1 MDRLVELAIVIVL
14 PLLLALFAYKKNLM
28 TPWATVT
35 AYIIAEI
42 IGLCTNIWWVVAF
55 FMFPIVAFLAT
66 KWKLKEKMELG
77 LQEGKKGE
85 RSVLNL
91 LGVGVIPAAIA
102 VVYAVSGSQQ
112 DLLAVAF
119 LSALAVSTSD
129 TVASETGIWAKKTYM
144 ITTFKEVEPGPNG
157 AVSLYG
163 FGTALLGTLAFA
175 VLGWICVFCLDPVS
189 APDIR
194 LLIVVAAGM
203 FGNVMDS
210 VLGAV
215 LENPGYIGKYTNN
228 ASTALMGAVFGA
240 LIYTLT
246 I

>member
-1 MDRLVELAIVIVL
+1 MDRLVELTIVIVL

-35 AYIIAEI
+35 AYVIAEI
-42 IGLCTNIWWVVAF
+42 IGLCTNIWWVIAF

-91 LGVGVIPAAIA
+91 MGVGVIPAAIA
-102 VVYAVSGSQQ
+102 IVYAVTGSQQ

-144 ITTFKEVEPGPNG
+144 ITTLKQIEPGPNG
-157 AVSLYG
+157 GVSLYG
-163 FGTALLGTLAFA
+163 FGTSLLGTILFA
-175 VLGWICVFCLDPVS
+175 LVAYVLIFQRFDLSILYALV
-189 APDIR
+189 
-194 LLIVVAAGM
+194 IVTAGM
-203 FGNVMDS
+203 VGNIMDS
-210 VLGAV
+210 ILGAV

-228 ASTALMGAVFGA
+228 CATSLIGAVVGF
-240 LIYTLT
+240 LLFWVL
-246 I
+246 

>member
-1 MDRLVELAIVIVL
+1 MDRVIELAIIILV
-14 PLLLALFAYKKNLM
+14 PLVLALFAYKKNLM

-35 AYIIAEI
+35 AYVLAEI
-42 IGLCTNIWWVVAF
+42 IGLCTNIWWVIAF

-91 LGVGVIPAAIA
+91 LGVGVIPAVIAI
-102 VVYAVSGSQQ
+102 VYAMTGSNQ
-112 DLLAVAF
+112 DGLAIAF
-119 LSALAVSTSD
+119 LSAMAVSTSD

-144 ITTFKEVEPGPNG
+144 ITTLKQIEPGPNG
-157 AVSLYG
+157 GVSLYG
-163 FGTALLGTLAFA
+163 FGTSFLGTLLFAFVA
-175 VLGWICVFCLDPVS
+175 YI
-189 APDIR
+189 
-194 LLIVVAAGM
+194 LIFQQFDLSILYALVVVTAGM
-203 FGNVMDS
+203 IGNIMDS

-228 ASTALMGAVFGA
+228 CSTSLIGAVVGF
-240 LIYTLT
+240 LLFWVL
-246 I
+246 

>member
-1 MDRLVELAIVIVL
+1 MELAIVIVL

-35 AYIIAEI
+35 AYVLAEI
-42 IGLCTNIWWVVAF
+42 IGLCTNIWWVIAF

-91 LGVGVIPAAIA
+91 MGVGAIPAAIA
-102 VVYAVSGSQQ
+102 IVYAVTGSQQ

-144 ITTFKEVEPGPNG
+144 ITTLKQIEPGPNG
-157 AVSLYG
+157 GVSLYG
-163 FGTALLGTLAFA
+163 FGTSLLGTLLFA
-175 VLGWICVFCLDPVS
+175 LVAYVLIFQRFDLSILYSLV
-189 APDIR
+189 
-194 LLIVVAAGM
+194 IVTAGM
-203 FGNVMDS
+203 VGNIMDS
-210 VLGAV
+210 ILGAV

-228 ASTALMGAVFGA
+228 CATSLIGAVVGF
-240 LIYTLT
+240 LLFWLL
-246 I
+246 

>member
-1 MDRLVELAIVIVL
+1 MDPLVNTILVILL
-14 PLLLALFAYKKNLM
+14 PLALALFAYKKNLM
-28 TPWATVT
+28 TVWATVT
-35 AYIIAEI
+35 SFVQAEI
-42 IGLCTNIWWVVAF
+42 IGFCTNIWWVLAF
-55 FMFPIVAFLAT
+55 FMFPVMAFIAT

-91 LGVGVIPAAIA
+91 LGVGTIPVVIAI
-102 VVYAVSGSQQ
+102 VFFLRPS
-112 DLLAVAF
+112 DLLTVAF
-119 LSALAVSTSD
+119 LSSIAVSTSD
-129 TVASETGIWAKKTYM
+129 TIASETGIWAKKTYM
-144 ITTFKEVEPGPNG
+144 ITTFKQVEPGPNG

-163 FGTALLGTLAFA
+163 FGTAFIGTLAFA
-175 VLGWICVFCLDPVS
+175 LLGWFFIFNTEPISV
-189 APDIR
+189 PDIR
-194 LLIVVAAGM
+194 FLIVVAAGM

-210 VLGAV
+210 VLGAT

-240 LIYTLT
+240 LLYSLT

>member
-1 MDRLVELAIVIVL
+1 MDPLVNTVLVILLPLALAI
-14 PLLLALFAYKKNLM
+14 FAYKKNLM
-28 TPWATVT
+28 TVAATVVSF
-35 AYIIAEI
+35 IQAEI
-42 IGLCTNIWWVVAF
+42 IGFCTDIWWVLAF
-55 FMFPIVAFLAT
+55 FMFPVMAFIAT
-66 KWKLKEKMELG
+66 KWRLKEKMELG

-91 LGVGVIPAAIA
+91 LGVGTIPVVIAIA
-102 VVYAVSGSQQ
+102 FFVRPS
-112 DLLAVAF
+112 DILAVAF
-119 LSALAVSTSD
+119 LAAIAVSTSD
-129 TVASETGIWAKKTYM
+129 TIASETGM

-163 FGTALLGTLAFA
+163 FGTAFLGTLAFA
-175 VLGWICVFCLDPVS
+175 VLGWVFVFCLDPVS
-189 APDIR
+189 TPDVR

-240 LIYTLT
+240 LLYTIT

>member
-35 AYIIAEI
+35 AYVLAEI
-42 IGLCTNIWWVVAF
+42 IGLCTNIWWVIAF

-91 LGVGVIPAAIA
+91 MGVGVIPAAIA
-102 VVYAVSGSQQ
+102 IVYAVTGSQQ

-144 ITTFKEVEPGPNG
+144 ITTLKQIEPGPNG
-157 AVSLYG
+157 GVSLYG
-163 FGTALLGTLAFA
+163 FGTSLLGTLLFA
-175 VLGWICVFCLDPVS
+175 LVAYVLIFQRFDLSILYSLV
-189 APDIR
+189 I
-194 LLIVVAAGM
+194 VAAGM
-203 FGNVMDS
+203 VGNIMDS
-210 VLGAV
+210 ILGAV

-228 ASTALMGAVFGA
+228 CATSLIGAVVGF
-240 LIYTLT
+240 LLFWVI
-246 I
+246 

>member
-35 AYIIAEI
+35 AYVLAEI
-42 IGLCTNIWWVVAF
+42 IGLCTNIWWVIAF

-91 LGVGVIPAAIA
+91 MGVGVIPAAIA
-102 VVYAVSGSQQ
+102 IVYAMTGSQQ

-144 ITTFKEVEPGPNG
+144 ITTLKQIEPGPNG
-157 AVSLYG
+157 GVSLYG
-163 FGTALLGTLAFA
+163 FGTSLLGTLLFA
-175 VLGWICVFCLDPVS
+175 LVAYVLIFQRFDLSILYSLV
-189 APDIR
+189 I
-194 LLIVVAAGM
+194 VAAGM
-203 FGNVMDS
+203 VGNIMDS
-210 VLGAV
+210 ILGAV

-228 ASTALMGAVFGA
+228 CATSLIGAVVGF
-240 LIYTLT
+240 LLFWLL
-246 I
+246 

>member
-28 TPWATVT
+28 TPWATIT
-35 AYIIAEI
+35 AYVLAEI
-42 IGLCTNIWWVVAF
+42 IGLCTNIWWVIAF

-91 LGVGVIPAAIA
+91 MGVGVIPAAIA
-102 VVYAVSGSQQ
+102 IVYAVTGSQQ

-144 ITTFKEVEPGPNG
+144 ITTLKQIEPGPNG
-157 AVSLYG
+157 GVSLYG
-163 FGTALLGTLAFA
+163 FGTSLLGTLLFA
-175 VLGWICVFCLDPVS
+175 LVAYVLIFQRFDRRILYSLV
-189 APDIR
+189 I
-194 LLIVVAAGM
+194 VAAGM
-203 FGNVMDS
+203 VGNIMDS
-210 VLGAV
+210 ILGAV

-228 ASTALMGAVFGA
+228 CATSLIGAVVGF
-240 LIYTLT
+240 LLFWLL
-246 I
+246 

>member
-1 MDRLVELAIVIVL
+1 MELAIVIVL

-35 AYIIAEI
+35 AYVLAEI
-42 IGLCTNIWWVVAF
+42 IGLCTNIWWVIAF

-91 LGVGVIPAAIA
+91 MGVGVIPAAIA
-102 VVYAVSGSQQ
+102 IVYALTGSQQ
-112 DLLAVAF
+112 DLLAIAF

-144 ITTFKEVEPGPNG
+144 ITTLKQIEPGPNG
-157 AVSLYG
+157 GVSLYG
-163 FGTALLGTLAFA
+163 FGTSLLGTLLFA
-175 VLGWICVFCLDPVS
+175 LVAYVLIFQRFDLSILYALV
-189 APDIR
+189 I
-194 LLIVVAAGM
+194 VAAGM
-203 FGNVMDS
+203 VGNIMDS

-228 ASTALMGAVFGA
+228 CATSLIGAVVGF
-240 LIYTLT
+240 LLFWVI
-246 I
+246 

>member
-1 MDRLVELAIVIVL
+1 MDPLINTILVILL
-14 PLLLALFAYKKNLM
+14 PLALALFAYKKNLM
-28 TPWATVT
+28 TVWATVT
-35 AYIIAEI
+35 SFVQAEI
-42 IGLCTNIWWVVAF
+42 IGFCTNIWWVLAF
-55 FMFPIVAFLAT
+55 FMFPVMAFIAT

-91 LGVGVIPAAIA
+91 LGVGTIPVVIAI
-102 VVYAVSGSQQ
+102 VFFLRPS
-112 DLLAVAF
+112 DLLTVAF
-119 LSALAVSTSD
+119 LSSIAVSTSD
-129 TVASETGIWAKKTYM
+129 TIASETGIWAKKTYM
-144 ITTFKEVEPGPNG
+144 ITTFKQVEPGPNG

-163 FGTALLGTLAFA
+163 FGTAFIGTLAFA
-175 VLGWICVFCLDPVS
+175 LLGWFFIFNTEPISV
-189 APDIR
+189 PDIR
-194 LLIVVAAGM
+194 FLIVVAAGM

-210 VLGAV
+210 VLGAT

-240 LIYTLT
+240 LLYSLT

>member
-144 ITTFKEVEPGPNG
+144 ITTLKQIEPGPNG
-157 AVSLYG
+157 GVSLYG
-163 FGTALLGTLAFA
+163 FGTSFLGTLLFAIVAYILIFQRFDLSILYAF
-175 VLGWICVFCLDPVS
+175 V
-189 APDIR
+189 
-194 LLIVVAAGM
+194 IVTAGM
-203 FGNVMDS
+203 VGNIMDS

-228 ASTALMGAVFGA
+228 CATSLIGAVVGF
-240 LIYTLT
+240 LLFWVL
-246 I
+246 

>member
-35 AYIIAEI
+35 AYVLAEI
-42 IGLCTNIWWVVAF
+42 IGLCTNIWWVIAF

-91 LGVGVIPAAIA
+91 MGVGVIPAAIA
-102 VVYAVSGSQQ
+102 IVYAMTGSQQ

-144 ITTFKEVEPGPNG
+144 ITTLKQIEPGPNG
-157 AVSLYG
+157 GVSLYG
-163 FGTALLGTLAFA
+163 FGTSLLGTLLFA
-175 VLGWICVFCLDPVS
+175 LVAYVLIFQRFDLSILYSLV
-189 APDIR
+189 
-194 LLIVVAAGM
+194 IVTAGM
-203 FGNVMDS
+203 VGNIMDS
-210 VLGAV
+210 ILGAV

-228 ASTALMGAVFGA
+228 CATSLIGAVVGF
-240 LIYTLT
+240 LLFWVI
-246 I
+246 

>member
-1 MDRLVELAIVIVL
+1 MDPLVNTILVILL
-14 PLLLALFAYKKNLM
+14 PLALALFAYKKNLM
-28 TPWATVT
+28 TVWATVT
-35 AYIIAEI
+35 SFVQAEI
-42 IGLCTNIWWVVAF
+42 IGFCTNIWWVLAF
-55 FMFPIVAFLAT
+55 FMFPVMAFIAT

-91 LGVGVIPAAIA
+91 LGVGTIPVVIAI
-102 VVYAVSGSQQ
+102 VFFLRPS
-112 DLLAVAF
+112 DLLTVAF
-119 LSALAVSTSD
+119 LSSIAVSTSD
-129 TVASETGIWAKKTYM
+129 TIASETGIWAKKTYM
-144 ITTFKEVEPGPNG
+144 ITTFKQVKPGPNG

-163 FGTALLGTLAFA
+163 LGTAFIGTLAFA
-175 VLGWICVFCLDPVS
+175 LLGWFFIFNTEPISV
-189 APDIR
+189 PDIR
-194 LLIVVAAGM
+194 FLIVVAAGM

-210 VLGAV
+210 ILGAT

-240 LIYTLT
+240 LLYSLT

>member
-1 MDRLVELAIVIVL
+1 MDRIVELAIVIVL

-35 AYIIAEI
+35 AYVIAEI
-42 IGLCTNIWWVVAF
+42 IGLCTNIWWVIAF

-66 KWKLKEKMELG
+66 KWKLQEKMELG

-91 LGVGVIPAAIA
+91 MGVGVIPAAIA
-102 VVYAVSGSQQ
+102 IVYAVTGSQQ

-144 ITTFKEVEPGPNG
+144 ITTLKQIEPGPNG
-157 AVSLYG
+157 GVSLYG
-163 FGTALLGTLAFA
+163 FGTSLLGTLLFA
-175 VLGWICVFCLDPVS
+175 LVAYVLIFQRFDLSILYALV
-189 APDIR
+189 I
-194 LLIVVAAGM
+194 VAAGM
-203 FGNVMDS
+203 VGNIMDS
-210 VLGAV
+210 ILGAV

-228 ASTALMGAVFGA
+228 CTTSLIGAVVGF
-240 LIYTLT
+240 LLFWVL
-246 I
+246 

>member
-1 MDRLVELAIVIVL
+1 MDPLVNTILVILL
-14 PLLLALFAYKKNLM
+14 PLALAVFAYKKNLM
-28 TPWATVT
+28 TVAATVVSF
-35 AYIIAEI
+35 IQAEI
-42 IGLCTNIWWVVAF
+42 IGFCTDIWWVLAF
-55 FMFPIVAFLAT
+55 FMFPVMAFIAT
-66 KWKLKEKMELG
+66 KWRLK
-77 LQEGKKGE
+77 GKKGE

-91 LGVGVIPAAIA
+91 LGVGTIPVVIAIA
-102 VVYAVSGSQQ
+102 FFVRPS
-112 DLLAVAF
+112 DILAVAF
-119 LSALAVSTSD
+119 LAAIAVSTSD
-129 TVASETGIWAKKTYM
+129 TIASETGIWAKKTYM

-175 VLGWICVFCLDPVS
+175 VLGWIFVFCLDPVS